1 MIPVRDHNPTSGPVW
16 VVWALIAASAIAFV
30 GPWLAAGWEG
40 VARVAWSGGLVPVAW
55 WADAW
60 GQAPRLIAHAF
71 LHGGWAHLI
80 GNLVFLFV
88 FGDNVEDRM
97 GHGRFLA
104 FYLAAAAFAGLAHAV
119 STPSSPVP
127 LVGASGAISAVLG
140 AYVRFYP
147 RREVQALVVPL
158 LLPWLVLR
166 AFGRVPT
173 FFLWSLP
180 AWIYLGYWA
189 LVQLAE
195 GMAVLDAVQVASA
208 AGGVAWWAHAGGFAA
223 GALAGLVARPRRPP
237 RQKSLER

>member
-1 MIPVRDHNPTSGPVW
+1 VIPVRDHNPTAGPVW
-16 VVWALIAASAIAFV
+16 VVWTLVAACAIAFV
-30 GPWLAAGWEG
+30 GPWFAAGWEG
-40 VARVAWSGGLVPVAW
+40 VGRAAWAGGLVPVAW
-55 WADAW
+55 WGDPWAE
-60 GQAPRLIAHAF
+60 APRLVAHAF

-97 GHGRFLA
+97 GHGPFLA

-119 STPSSPVP
+119 ATPTSPLP

-158 LLPWLVLR
+158 VLPWLVLR
-166 AFGRVPT
+166 VFGRVPT

-180 AWIYLGYWA
+180 AWVYLGYWA
-189 LVQLAE
+189 LVQLTE
-195 GMAVLDAVQVASA
+195 GVAVLDAVQIASS
-208 AGGVAWWAHAGGFAA
+208 AGGVAWWAHVGGFAF
-223 GALAGLVARPRRPP
+223 GLAAAPLFARRAVATP
-237 RQKSLER
+237 